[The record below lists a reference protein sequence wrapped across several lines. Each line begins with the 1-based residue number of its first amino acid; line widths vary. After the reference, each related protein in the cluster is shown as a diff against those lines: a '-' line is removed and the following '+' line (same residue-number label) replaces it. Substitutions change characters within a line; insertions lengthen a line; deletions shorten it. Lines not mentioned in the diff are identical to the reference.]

1 MQQQVGHAQDVRQM
15 FLLDAG
21 EAVLDGALVSVS
33 LGLLAQV
40 LDGAHE
46 EAAGA
51 AGGVHERLAEARV
64 DLIDN
69 ELRDGARSIQLAGV
83 AGGLEV
89 PEKFCA
95 DVLEEVASGGVVEV
109 AAVYL
114 VDDWITS
121 IAVL

>member
-21 EAVLDGALVSVS
+21 EAVLDGARVSVS

-40 LDGAHE
+40 LDGANE

-69 ELRDGARSIQLAGV
+69 ELREGARSIELAGV
-83 AGGLEV
+83 AGGLED
-89 PEKFCA
+89 PEKFFG
-95 DVLEEVASGGVVEV
+95 DVAEGWEIGKA
-109 AAVYL
+109 
-114 VDDWITS
+114 
-121 IAVL
+121 